1 MDQVLFRFGEVCGHG
16 LLYEFNAYLLLIFLS
31 EHVDNVLDH
40 ILMLPALLT
49 DSGHENSI
57 LHLHSLVVVRSF
69 VFFNDFLVAEHLLL
83 LGTLPHINAH
93 GGGARP
99 LLSRVNRA

>member
-1 MDQVLFRFGEVCGHG
+1 MYQVPFSFGEVCRHG
-16 LLYEFNAYLLLIFLS
+16 LLYEFNAYLLLIFFS

-57 LHLHSLVVVRSF
+57 LHLHSLVVMRSF
-69 VFFNDFLVAEHLLL
+69 VFFNDFLLTDHLFL
-83 LGTLPHINAH
+83 LGTLPLINAH